1 MGITEWII
9 EEITAVIDVTGYA
22 GVGFF
27 MMLESMIA
35 PVPSEAVMP
44 FAGFLISEGRMTAV
58 GVVIAST
65 VGSMVGSTLS
75 YVIGWYGGL
84 PLVRRFGK
92 YLLLNEHH
100 LVQTQQFFQRYGQ
113 RTIFISRFIPVVR
126 HLISIPAGIGHMP
139 YGRFL
144 LYTTLGAALW
154 NSFLTYI
161 GFVLRTHWS
170 TVKAY
175 TEWLDVV
182 VLAMLVVGVVWF
194 FRSRLR
200 SRS

>member
-9 EEITAVIDVTGYA
+9 EEITAVIGVTGYG
-22 GVGFF
+22 GVAFF

-44 FAGFLISEGRMTAV
+44 FAGFLISEGRMTWAR
-58 GVVIAST
+58 VVVSST

-75 YVIGWYGGL
+75 YIIGWYGGL

-100 LVQTQQFFQRYGQ
+100 LEQTQQFFQRYGQ

-126 HLISIPAGIGHMP
+126 HLISIPAGIGRMP
-139 YGRFL
+139 YWRFL
-144 LYTTLGAALW
+144 LYTTVGAALW
-154 NSFLTYI
+154 NGFLAYV
-161 GFVLRTHWS
+161 GFVLRSHWS
-170 TVKAY
+170 TVKSY

-182 VLAMLVVGVVWF
+182 VLAVLAVAVMWF
-194 FRSRLR
+194 VRSRLR
-200 SRS
+200 SRV